1 MLTNITN
8 SNGGAFV
15 GNPPEIEIDGIIY
28 KKHMIMKYILAA
40 LQS

>member
-8 SNGGAFV
+8 NKGGAFV
-15 GNPPEIEIDGIIY
+15 GNPPEIEIDGIICN
-28 KKHMIMKYILAA
+28 KHIIMKYILAA